1 MLGSSEKIERL
12 IQELSKMP
20 TIGRR
25 TAQRLALHLL
35 KAPLEEVTALVDAI
49 TEMKEN

>member
-25 TAQRLALHLL
+25 TAQRIALYLL
-35 KAPLEEVTALVDAI
+35 KAGHIALV
-49 TEMKEN
+49 TEIVIVSPI